1 MKKTPNI
8 LPTYYKSLGTKIFR
22 DTTALPFADGGPLND
37 RNIKGDLLP
46 SVYASALGRYYSN
59 GGKFL
64 TAGGEFHKIYKN
76 PEGDIIVNHPKEDK
90 GKWDTI
96 NLTEKSGANT
106 ISEGVD
112 ATKQWHAENPNSYAN
127 GGMLKR
133 ADGSYSKRGLWDNIR
148 ANAGSGK
155 EPTKDMLAQER
166 KINNNYAEGGQLGPG
181 DCGPGLRWDE
191 ATQSCVPA
199 TIIVEDEND
208 PRYLE
213 YLERQRL
220 YEYSQLPNHVV
231 KQMIV
236 SDLAKN
242 YIAKAEEPFNAKEE
256 AEFYTKN
263 FDDPEYTNDLV
274 GPFGSAASKRTL
286 TPEEFAAWKQ
296 SIPREALM
304 GEYAAGKLADL
315 TSKYPPSKYEI
326 RESEIDT
333 PWNYHIQQTDDQK
346 KWTSPKTNFLEDKI
360 NREALRKV
368 YPNLSDEQIDKWVIE
383 SRTQP
388 SYISNTIDPRT
399 NSSEWILGPGQME
412 TISYEEGNSESTF
425 VPKKFPEFNPPPT
438 FTDPD
443 TKVKGYY
450 PEYMAETFG
459 KNYTYLPIWDAP
471 IPVEIETPP
480 VVPTAKEAPVEEFT
494 GPQYNTPG
502 YKMSLPSYYL
512 AHHNSSQLIPHAR
525 LTRSIQ
531 DNVVTRPG
539 AKLVQKITGYDPAAI
554 EGYYN
559 EEGEFVPGE
568 IARAQEEGRR
578 IKFDGL
584 SNIKDLKAQREYN
597 AAFNEYEK
605 AQQEN
610 SNTEQYIE
618 KKTYADGGQLG
629 PGDPPNWKH
638 PNLSPERIAALKAL
652 HGDNIFGN
660 VNPNDLLLY
669 DLNKDLV
676 DNAIEFKSF
685 LDPTAKVSNKYVDE
699 SLTKDLK
706 IRMSKQ
712 GYGLDTKTGNYFK
725 IPDEVLKAIQEPE
738 DDFIPIGPP
747 GRIDIPKRDIIRFD
761 NSTTP
766 APEYDAPGYY
776 RDYPAI
782 TWQHHNSNQLIPHA
796 RPRLTEVRVPGLGAA
811 VVQKITGYNKP
822 AVEGYEDE
830 EGNWIPGEIEKAE
843 QEGRRINFQGANSL
857 KDRKAQEE
865 YNAAFDAYE
874 EDQKVRKLYGQLAKN
889 MFLPAAQ
896 HANGGQLKPDYSLPE
911 DSFQQG
917 GRGLKNSVYA
927 SSMGQYPANYAEGG
941 AMNQYPDG
949 GSIYTYAKRP
959 GSYYQKDSAGN
970 WFISNKGTGGQYV
983 PIDDPSGQRTAAL
996 NKGAVVTMANP
1007 TPDKYS
1013 KVTPSYNKSGMV
1025 QSVAGRTEAERQP
1038 VQDEIAGQQFA
1049 QNMERDYAEATKNQ
1063 LPQHEQPLVPQ
1074 DWMWSIPTGLKT
1086 VGQLAALRIPYTG
1099 MTLGT
1104 AANTAGAIHG
1114 ATQIPE
1120 RVQDWQDV
1128 SAGNKTW
1135 QEALIK
1141 SMGTGLEL
1149 GTGALEIGKGIN
1161 MYKFNPTGTS
1171 LAGGEASRIIQP
1183 GVITN
1188 PTTGL
1193 KQYGNTTLM
1202 DYVNLPVK
1210 RSLNSSYADAS
1221 LLPEDQIPYLLPKEE
1236 LVKRYPWQYMSKD
1249 QEILESFKP
1258 NLKVPQ
1264 RPYEIPASH
1273 TTQEDIMARALGKPL
1288 PTRVSKASLEPKI
1301 YYDLNGNVIKK
1312 PQ

>member
-148 ANAGSGK
+148 ANAGSEK

-231 KQMIV
+231 KQMMAR
-236 SDLAKN
+236 DLARN

-304 GEYAAGKLADL
+304 SEYTAEKLADL

-333 PWNYHIQQTDDQK
+333 PWNYHIQQTNDQK
-346 KWTSPKTNFLEDKI
+346 KWTSPETNFLEDKI

-399 NSSEWILGPGQME
+399 NGSGWILGPGQME
-412 TISYEEGNSESTF
+412 TISDEEGNSESTF

-471 IPVEIETPP
+471 IPVEYIDNKPMDIFPPGKLEIENKPIIGTP
-480 VVPTAKEAPVEEFT
+480 
-494 GPQYNTPG
+494 TPG
-502 YKMSLPSYYL
+502 PEKPTYIPPDYKVNKPGFYF
-512 AHHNSSQLIPHAR
+512 AH
-525 LTRSIQ
+525 
-531 DNVVTRPG
+531 
-539 AKLVQKITGYDPAAI
+539 
-554 EGYYN
+554 
-559 EEGEFVPGE
+559 
-568 IARAQEEGRR
+568 
-578 IKFDGL
+578 
-584 SNIKDLKAQREYN
+584 
-597 AAFNEYEK
+597 
-605 AQQEN
+605 
-610 SNTEQYIE
+610 
-618 KKTYADGGQLG
+618 KT
-629 PGDPPNWKH
+629 
-638 PNLSPERIAALKAL
+638 
-652 HGDNIFGN
+652 
-660 VNPNDLLLY
+660 
-669 DLNKDLV
+669 
-676 DNAIEFKSF
+676 
-685 LDPTAKVSNKYVDE
+685 
-699 SLTKDLK
+699 
-706 IRMSKQ
+706 
-712 GYGLDTKTGNYFK
+712 
-725 IPDEVLKAIQEPE
+725 
-738 DDFIPIGPP
+738 
-747 GRIDIPKRDIIRFD
+747 
-761 NSTTP
+761 
-766 APEYDAPGYY
+766 
-776 RDYPAI
+776 
-782 TWQHHNSNQLIPHA
+782 SNQLIPHA
-796 RPRLTEVRVPGLGAA
+796 RLRRSEIDKYVPGNIAKM
-811 VVQKITGYNKP
+811 VQKATDYN
-822 AVEGYEDE
+822 ANAMEGYEDE
-830 EGNWIPGEIEKAE
+830 EGNWVPGEIEKAE

-1063 LPQHEQPLVPQ
+1063 LPQHEQPLDPMNYVWQ
-1074 DWMWSIPTGLKT
+1074 AATGLPTGLKAI
-1086 VGQLAALRIPYTG
+1086 GQLAALRIPYTG

-1114 ATQIPE
+1114 ATQIPA
-1120 RVQDWQDV
+1120 RVQDWQNV
-1128 SAGNKTW
+1128 SAGKMDYRD
-1135 QEALIK
+1135 ALLN
-1141 SMGTGLEL
+1141 TGL
-1149 GTGALEIGKGIN
+1149 
-1161 MYKFNPTGTS
+1161 TS
-1171 LAGGEASRIIQP
+1171 LELYGGYNASKTLLPQTHTMQP
-1183 GVITN
+1183 SVITN

-1210 RSLNSSYADAS
+1210 RGLNSSYADAS

>member
-304 GEYAAGKLADL
+304 GEYAAEKLADL

-333 PWNYHIQQTDDQK
+333 PWNYHIQQTNDQK
-346 KWTSPKTNFLEDKI
+346 KWTSPETNFLEDKI

-412 TISYEEGNSESTF
+412 TISDEEGNSESTF

-618 KKTYADGGQLG
+618 KKTYA
-629 PGDPPNWKH
+629 
-638 PNLSPERIAALKAL
+638 
-652 HGDNIFGN
+652 
-660 VNPNDLLLY
+660 
-669 DLNKDLV
+669 
-676 DNAIEFKSF
+676 
-685 LDPTAKVSNKYVDE
+685 
-699 SLTKDLK
+699 
-706 IRMSKQ
+706 
-712 GYGLDTKTGNYFK
+712 
-725 IPDEVLKAIQEPE
+725 
-738 DDFIPIGPP
+738 
-747 GRIDIPKRDIIRFD
+747 
-761 NSTTP
+761 
-766 APEYDAPGYY
+766 
-776 RDYPAI
+776 
-782 TWQHHNSNQLIPHA
+782 
-796 RPRLTEVRVPGLGAA
+796 
-811 VVQKITGYNKP
+811 
-822 AVEGYEDE
+822 
-830 EGNWIPGEIEKAE
+830 
-843 QEGRRINFQGANSL
+843 
-857 KDRKAQEE
+857 
-865 YNAAFDAYE
+865 
-874 EDQKVRKLYGQLAKN
+874 
-889 MFLPAAQ
+889 
-896 HANGGQLKPDYSLPE
+896 NGGQLKPDYSLPE

-927 SSMGQYPANYAEGG
+927 SSMGQYPATYSMGGAMNPGPGEKIVVYNGVQYKQNNSGNWVYADNNQPVTDPLVVYKLPYEGKPVGSAVVQGAPKPKPISPVTKKQEYNTIKNSPVIADQQKAEQLKEDITKQTVYYPEVDPNVNPTTIESQIDNALGNPKKKAELSATFGTDYPIDNFRHANAGRYTAEAISDMTGNIPYLSDAAGFLGSNLLGLGHEAKVMFNGMEDRPWSTVLQESGEDLYNNYVGSKVGASSMTPEEKTNYLIYLSGSNLLPDGVVSSKPGTNQYIKHGPTDKGSYNSNYAQGG

-1038 VQDEIAGQQFA
+1038 VQNEIAGQQFA

-1171 LAGGEASRIIQP
+1171 LAGGEASKVIQP
-1183 GVITN
+1183 GVVTN

-1210 RSLNSSYADAS
+1210 RGLNSSYADAS

-1258 NLKVPQ
+1258 NLKVPE